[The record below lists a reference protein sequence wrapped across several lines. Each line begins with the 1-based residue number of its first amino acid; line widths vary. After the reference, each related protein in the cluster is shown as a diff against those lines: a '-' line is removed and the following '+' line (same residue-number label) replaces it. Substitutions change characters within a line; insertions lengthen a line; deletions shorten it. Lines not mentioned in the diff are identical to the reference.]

1 MLARAAESERDNP
14 LGIDYRHADVATWVP
29 AAAYDAVCCSFG
41 LSDVAD
47 LDGALGTVAA
57 ALRPGGRFVFSI
69 LHPCFPG
76 GGEISGSW
84 PAGGSYRD
92 EGWWRADGP
101 LSSLRAKVGA
111 HHRMLSTYLTAL
123 RRHGLVVDALLE
135 PAPDDWTGERAEAG
149 RHPVYLVVRCGLT
162 AR

>member
-1 MLARAAESERDNP
+1 
-14 LGIDYRHADVATWVP
+14 
-29 AAAYDAVCCSFG
+29 
-41 LSDVAD
+41 
-47 LDGALGTVAA
+47 
-57 ALRPGGRFVFSI
+57 VFSI

-92 EGWWRADGP
+92 EGWWRA
-101 LSSLRAKVGA
+101 
-111 HHRMLSTYLTAL
+111 
-123 RRHGLVVDALLE
+123 
-135 PAPDDWTGERAEAG
+135 EAA